1 MSDTTSDTAEPTT
14 DTTEATDTAGDSV
27 NAIDTNISNELAG
40 ENPGVLVG
48 GAHSVLIEPDHDTT
62 PIPPADPV
70 TVGLPLPQASTG
82 SVDVAWEVLDVL
94 TGPDGLL

>member
-1 MSDTTSDTAEPTT
+1 MSNTT
-14 DTTEATDTAGDSV
+14 DTVEATTETIESAS
-27 NAIDTNISNELAG
+27 

-48 GAHSVLIEPDHDTT
+48 EGHSVLLEPDHDTT
-62 PIPPADPV
+62 PIPAADPSPV
-70 TVGLPLPQASTG
+70 NLPLPQASTG

>member
-1 MSDTTSDTAEPTT
+1 MSDTTDTVEA
-14 DTTEATDTAGDSV
+14 TTETTES
-27 NAIDTNISNELAG
+27 AG

-48 GAHSVLIEPDHDTT
+48 EGHSVLLEPDHDTT
-62 PIPPADPV
+62 PIPAADPSPV
-70 TVGLPLPQASTG
+70 NLPLPQASTG

>member
-1 MSDTTSDTAEPTT
+1 MSDTTSDTVEPTI
-14 DTTEATDTAGDSV
+14 EATES
-27 NAIDTNISNELAG
+27 AG
-40 ENPGVLVG
+40 EGSGVLVG

-62 PIPPADPV
+62 PIPAADPV